1 MLADSSVTLVEHI
14 TNLLLLNLK
23 GVIQKQVQL
32 VT

>member
-1 MLADSSVTLVEHI
+1 MFADSSVTLVEHI